1 MANISA
7 YSYKSWETSFGNG
20 MAAGL
25 KSELDHYEKLLYRL
39 LYHTAQKEQT
49 SFLLISK
56 ENSSTKEKRIQTVA
70 FLRQEDR
77 IYVK

>member
-20 MAAGL
+20 MAADL

-39 LYHTAQKEQT
+39 LYHTAQKEQM
-49 SFLLISK
+49 SFSFDKQRKFIDEGK
-56 ENSSTKEKRIQTVA
+56 KDTNSGILKAR
-70 FLRQEDR
+70 RQNLC
-77 IYVK
+77 